1 MMQELTPR
9 RLRRFRITFSIS
21 SLLCI
26 FASALSAEQGAL
38 IDNGRDRFNRQ
49 CGICHGIDGSGAG
62 AFSELL
68 VVSPPDLTV
77 LAKNNG
83 GHFPFKRIHKIID
96 GRTLPLAHGSGTMPI
111 WGERYEHSVP
121 NRNET
126 IIAGRI
132 FELMLFL
139 DSIQKK

>member
-1 MMQELTPR
+1 MNIVMPVKIVRPIL
-9 RLRRFRITFSIS
+9 
-21 SLLCI
+21 SLLI
-26 FASALSAEQGAL
+26 LSCCSVFTTLSPAAEKEL
-38 IDNGRDRFNRQ
+38 IANGKDRFIRQ
-49 CGICHGIDGSGAG
+49 CGICHGIDGAGAG

-77 LAKNNG
+77 LAKKNG
-83 GHFPFKRIHKIID
+83 GHFPFKKAYMIID
-96 GRTLPLAHGSGTMPI
+96 GRELPLAHGTGTMPI

-139 DSIQKK
+139 ESIQKE